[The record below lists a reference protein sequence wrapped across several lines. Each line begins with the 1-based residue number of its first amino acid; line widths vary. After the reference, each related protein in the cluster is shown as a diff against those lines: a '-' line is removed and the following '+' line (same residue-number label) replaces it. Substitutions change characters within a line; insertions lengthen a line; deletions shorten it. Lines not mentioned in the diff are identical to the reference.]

1 MNQNNWI
8 KYLKFSIIIYYFS
21 SNQTSLKKF
30 KKEKWKKRRKKKS
43 DYRGACKW
51 SISLFISRAFS
62 IFDFLFRPHSE
73 RERTLQTKNLQI
85 LGLLKLSLISLFSF
99 PFLPIH
105 HTMGANSMLT
115 ESTHDLDEQISQLMQ
130 CKPLSEQQVSFN
142 FPHLLRSASLLTNFA
157 TKMSIS
163 LIFLPFR
170 PLSHPI
176 RVFQVNNLWN
186 HGWFLDLESKMRL
199 FFVFLVI

>member
-1 MNQNNWI
+1 M
-8 KYLKFSIIIYYFS
+8 
-21 SNQTSLKKF
+21 
-30 KKEKWKKRRKKKS
+30 KEKKKKKS

-62 IFDFLFRPHSE
+62 IFEFLFRPHSE

-142 FPHLLRSASLLTNFA
+142 FPHLLRSASLLTKFA

-163 LIFLPFR
+163 LIFY
-170 PLSHPI
+170 
-176 RVFQVNNLWN
+176 
-186 HGWFLDLESKMRL
+186 L
-199 FFVFLVI
+199 FALCRIQYECFKWIICETTVDFSIWSLRCVCFSFFW